1 MEEYASSNIVRT
13 LVIKPALKN
22 ADVALAVAED
32 IKRQMQRIC
41 PRDIL
46 VLGNGVDMN
55 KFEKLSRHA
64 IRQKLTISD
73 KEKILIFVG
82 TLKPIKG
89 LDYLIGAMAHIVK
102 EEPQVLLWIIGEDTQ
117 QGQLQSLAQKMNLQQ
132 KIVFTGFVSP
142 NEIPNYLVAADI
154 FVLSSL
160 GEGFPNVLLE
170 AMAAG
175 LPIVATKVG
184 GVPEIVTDRENGFL
198 VEPRNSPQLAEKILF
213 LLQNEDVRKQFSANN
228 IEKARSYNWANI
240 VDTLEKVCI
249 TAKTR

>member
-1 MEEYASSNIVRT
+1 
-13 LVIKPALKN
+13 
-22 ADVALAVAED
+22 
-32 IKRQMQRIC
+32 
-41 PRDIL
+41 
-46 VLGNGVDMN
+46 
-55 KFEKLSRHA
+55 
-64 IRQKLTISD
+64 
-73 KEKILIFVG
+73 
-82 TLKPIKG
+82 
-89 LDYLIGAMAHIVK
+89 
-102 EEPQVLLWIIGEDTQ
+102 
-117 QGQLQSLAQKMNLQQ
+117 
-132 KIVFTGFVSP
+132 
-142 NEIPNYLVAADI
+142 VAADI